1 MAIKSGCRIHF
12 SFLYNVCCEL
22 RTFCIKRFVE
32 NMICRSLQSFYIYI
46 NKLTEIWE
54 GWEKLIFVTNS
65 NQSILQSLHF
75 LQHGANIDKPGFCES
90 LTYASIIQSKRE
102 HKPSLRTPRLP
113 YYSIGR
119 KSMAFL
125 TFISWRNSESAF
137 VDKLRK
143 QIKEYAVFTISVKE
157 LGLTGL
163 LVQPGPLDLP
173 TRWWKTESYG

>member
-22 RTFCIKRFVE
+22 RTFCIKRLSKTWSVGLYNIF
-32 NMICRSLQSFYIYI
+32 IFISTI
-46 NKLTEIWE
+46 NRDMRRMRKTYLCDEF
-54 GWEKLIFVTNS
+54 KS
-65 NQSILQSLHF
+65 QSILQSLHF
-75 LQHGANIDKPGFCES
+75 LQHGANSDKPGFCES

-143 QIKEYAVFTISVKE
+143 QIKKYAVFTISVKE